1 MSASHT
7 TPPAGSPAR
16 GSRDQMVTCPRC
28 GEQFPLTDAL
38 AEELAGHVLAGK
50 EPVLREQIA
59 RDLHAQYVSDLQ
71 DLRDRLREHQEVRQQ
86 DTEVIKKLRES
97 EVQLRQERRK
107 LEDDRDALQ
116 AEKERMRDEIRKQ
129 ERAEAERKTQERFE
143 LELRKKEEG
152 HAVAIREL
160 EEKLNRV
167 NTQLDEARR
176 KGATGSRQEEGF
188 TQQDLFAEEL
198 RRRFPADE
206 ITVTPRGMAG
216 ADVTQTVRVGGH
228 DCGVILWECKRA
240 ASWSG
245 NWIGKLADDVAK
257 ASANLGAIVS
267 YELPVGLDSSGLV
280 DSIWVTDF
288 RHAPTLAAGLR
299 EAITT
304 AWRHQLANAGRDNA
318 AAKVYDYIA
327 TGGFADRYM
336 AAERALD
343 AQLETLRKE
352 KRYYT
357 QSWAQREQQ
366 IEKTRGNLTGMVADL
381 VRIGAELPPTALAEL
396 PATDLAVL
404 PQPGVPALPSVP
416 D

>member
-1 MSASHT
+1 MTMPHT
-7 TPPAGSPAR
+7 IPPAGNPAR
-16 GSRDQMVTCPRC
+16 EAHDQLVTCPRC

-38 AEELAGHVLAGK
+38 AEELAGDVLAAK
-50 EPVLREQIA
+50 EPALREQIA
-59 RDLHAQYVSDLQ
+59 RNLRGQYAHDLQ
-71 DLRDRLREHQEVRQQ
+71 DMRDRLREQEEVRQQ

-116 AEKERMRDEIRKQ
+116 AEQERMRDEIRKQ
-129 ERAEAERKTQERFE
+129 ERAEAERKTQERFDS
-143 LELRKKEEG
+143 ELRKKEEG

-206 ITVTPRGMAG
+206 IAVTPRGMAG
-216 ADVTQTVRVGGH
+216 ADVTHTVRVGGH
-228 DCGVILWECKRA
+228 DCGVLLWECKRA
-240 ASWSG
+240 ANWSG

-257 ASANLGAIVS
+257 ASANLGVIVS
-267 YELPVGLDSSGLV
+267 DELPADLDSSGLV

-304 AWRHQLANAGRDNA
+304 AWRHKLANAGRDNA

-336 AAERALD
+336 MAERALD
-343 AQLETLRKE
+343 AQMETLRKE
-352 KRYYT
+352 KRYYA
-357 QSWAQREQQ
+357 QSWARREQQ
-366 IEKTRGNLTGMVADL
+366 IEKTRANLTGMVADL

-404 PQPGVPALPSVP
+404 PQPAVPALPSVP

>member
-1 MSASHT
+1 M
-7 TPPAGSPAR
+7 
-16 GSRDQMVTCPRC
+16 
-28 GEQFPLTDAL
+28 
-38 AEELAGHVLAGK
+38 
-50 EPVLREQIA
+50 
-59 RDLHAQYVSDLQ
+59 
-71 DLRDRLREHQEVRQQ
+71 
-86 DTEVIKKLRES
+86 
-97 EVQLRQERRK
+97 
-107 LEDDRDALQ
+107 
-116 AEKERMRDEIRKQ
+116 
-129 ERAEAERKTQERFE
+129 
-143 LELRKKEEG
+143 
-152 HAVAIREL
+152 
-160 EEKLNRV
+160 

-240 ASWSG
+240 ANWSG

-257 ASANLGAIVS
+257 ASASVGVIVS
-267 YELPVGLDSSGLV
+267 DELPAGLDSSGLV

-299 EAITT
+299 EAVIT
-304 AWRHQLANAGRDNA
+304 AWRHQVANAGRDDT

-327 TGGFADRYM
+327 TGGFADRYR

-357 QSWAQREQQ
+357 PVLGTARAADREDPG
-366 IEKTRGNLTGMVADL
+366 EPHRDGGRPGPDRRG
-381 VRIGAELPPTALAEL
+381 TAAHR
-396 PATDLAVL
+396 A
-404 PQPGVPALPSVP
+404 G
-416 D
+416 